1 MSKHDTNHQTTSSAA
16 GVNTIDDS
24 DDDDEI
30 PELADLDQIICN
42 TSEANDS
49 NPLPPVPVTI
59 LTGFLGSGKTTLVR
73 HILTSK
79 QHQKR
84 IAVIE
89 NEFGGGENDAQLAER
104 LGLTVNDLSTLS
116 VETMI
121 AKDGTDGSSLAE
133 FIELPNGCV
142 CCTVK
147 DSLVETLEDLLSK
160 RADLDYVIIE
170 ASGMADP
177 GPISSIFWLDD
188 ALESRLHLDGIVA
201 CVDAKMI
208 LSQLESTSSSVHK
221 SYDESGTLVASNVVN
236 GDEAARQIAFAD
248 RIIINKIDLLETQQ
262 RPSDEIDDSRIT
274 IERVMHKI
282 ESINPTAP
290 TVSTTFS
297 NVADLSWILD
307 ANCFDANRAK
317 DVEHAFSQSLQWHGG
332 NTEMVG
338 TKCDNPLCNKMH
350 DTNFCELCDD
360 TAATSPTSRRSTTG
374 NLHKHTD
381 AVGTI
386 ALFGVGSVDLQKVN
400 SWLASVLWPDQ
411 DEKDK
416 VLRARLEND
425 IAHGSSNNS
434 QNDKSYSTR
443 REKQQVYRIKGIL
456 SVCHPLD
463 SHGKVTPGSNDWVDD
478 GLSSGAVR
486 LEDGLDQRRYIAQAV
501 NDLWDIV
508 PASDNLH
515 WNQND
520 TRCCKIV
527 VIGKWLDEVKLK
539 QQFESCF
546 AKE

>member
-1 MSKHDTNHQTTSSAA
+1 MTENTHKAGFVNIIGKPNVGKSTLMNVLIGERLSIISSKAQTTRHRIM
-16 GVNTIDDS
+16 GLINDENYQIVFS
-24 DDDDEI
+24 DTPGMLKPKYELHKSMMSFVHMSLEDADVILFVTDLYESDEEI
-30 PELADLDQIICN
+30 ED
-42 TSEANDS
+42 
-49 NPLPPVPVTI
+49 
-59 LTGFLGSGKTTLVR
+59 
-73 HILTSK
+73 
-79 QHQKR
+79 
-84 IAVIE
+84 VIE
-89 NEFGGGENDAQLAER
+89 KINHSGVPIL
-104 LGLTVNDLSTLS
+104 
-116 VETMI
+116 
-121 AKDGTDGSSLAE
+121 
-133 FIELPNGCV
+133 
-142 CCTVK
+142 
-147 DSLVETLEDLLSK
+147 LV
-160 RADLDYVIIE
+160 
-170 ASGMADP
+170 
-177 GPISSIFWLDD
+177 
-188 ALESRLHLDGIVA
+188 
-201 CVDAKMI
+201 
-208 LSQLESTSSSVHK
+208 
-221 SYDESGTLVASNVVN
+221 
-236 GDEAARQIAFAD
+236 
-248 RIIINKIDLLETQQ
+248 INKIDLLETQQ

-274 IERVMHKI
+274 IERVMHNI

-381 AVGTI
+381 AVGRI

-515 WNQND
+515 WNEND

-527 VIGKWLDEVKLK
+527 IGKWLDEIKLR
-539 QQFESCF
+539 QEFDSCF

>member
-1 MSKHDTNHQTTSSAA
+1 
-16 GVNTIDDS
+16 
-24 DDDDEI
+24 
-30 PELADLDQIICN
+30 
-42 TSEANDS
+42 SEANDS

-89 NEFGGGENDAQLAER
+89 NEF
-104 LGLTVNDLSTLS
+104 VNDLSTLS

-338 TKCDNPLCNKMH
+338 TKS
-350 DTNFCELCDD
+350 
-360 TAATSPTSRRSTTG
+360 TSPTSRRSTTG

-416 VLRARLEND
+416 VLRA
-425 IAHGSSNNS
+425 H
-434 QNDKSYSTR
+434 
-443 REKQQVYRIKGIL
+443 
-456 SVCHPLD
+456 
-463 SHGKVTPGSNDWVDD
+463 
-478 GLSSGAVR
+478 
-486 LEDGLDQRRYIAQAV
+486 GLDQRRYIAQAV